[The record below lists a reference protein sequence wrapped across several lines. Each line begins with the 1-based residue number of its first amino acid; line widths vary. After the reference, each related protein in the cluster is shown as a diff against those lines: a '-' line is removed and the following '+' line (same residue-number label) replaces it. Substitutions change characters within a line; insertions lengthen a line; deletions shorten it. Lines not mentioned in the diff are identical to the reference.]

1 MVISQLMLWVIS
13 ELCILWKVCTTG
25 EDKNISTETVSN
37 HGSTSTP
44 FVKQQRITCPSIMP
58 MGTMEIKTSD
68 SNLPCVNVI
77 FRSWYKGKIWEF
89 LKDSIP
95 QFQMEEESLEET
107 RTVDL
112 LTTDSKVN
120 EIKSESPTVPKSRG
134 TDTDTHI
141 AVICLLT
148 VTAEDKKKDDSIAND
163 KEEVKST
170 SGPDKETDVK
180 DKERLQTAKESS
192 GALLL
197 SQDALASDKPPLLET
212 WVDLLN
218 FTKCFQ

>member
-1 MVISQLMLWVIS
+1 MCIPTSISLFTCYVVDY
-13 ELCILWKVCTTG
+13 CITL
-25 EDKNISTETVSN
+25 
-37 HGSTSTP
+37 
-44 FVKQQRITCPSIMP
+44 FFF
-58 MGTMEIKTSD
+58 
-68 SNLPCVNVI
+68 NL
-77 FRSWYKGKIWEF
+77 
-89 LKDSIP
+89 
-95 QFQMEEESLEET
+95 Q
-107 RTVDL
+107 
-112 LTTDSKVN
+112 
-120 EIKSESPTVPKSRG
+120 
-134 TDTDTHI
+134 
-141 AVICLLT
+141 
-148 VTAEDKKKDDSIAND
+148 D